1 MTINDRPILLII
13 PDVHGRMFWMSA
25 VRQYPE
31 LPVVFLGDYLDP
43 YTYYEAI
50 LPSEALENFREI
62 LNFKKDNMDKVTLLL
77 GNHDIHYF
85 GEYLNSSRKDKDNF
99 TMINR
104 LFSDNLSLFLMAM
117 NIRLRERNYLLTHAG
132 IVPGW
137 MKVRTPDVDM
147 NDTETVCNFF
157 NHKVKD
163 EEVFLDFICNGLM
176 DRSASRWGN
185 AKYPSPMWADVDDHI
200 LLTERL
206 PNAYQIFGHTQQ
218 ELNPVITNEFACL
231 DCRKAF
237 LLLESGKL
245 IMA

>member
-1 MTINDRPILLII
+1 MTTNDRPILLII

-31 LPVVFLGDYLDP
+31 LSVVFLGDYLDP
-43 YTYYEAI
+43 YTYYEGI
-50 LPSEALENFREI
+50 LPSEALENFRAI

-77 GNHDIHYF
+77 GNHGIHYF
-85 GEYLNSSRKDKDNF
+85 GEYLNSSRKDKDNYS
-99 TMINR
+99 MINR
-104 LFSDNLSLFLMAM
+104 LFSDNLSLFLIAM

-137 MKVRTPDVDM
+137 MKVRTPDVDI
-147 NDTETVCNFF
+147 NDTETVCTFF
-157 NHKVKD
+157 NDKVKD

-206 PNAYQIFGHTQQ
+206 PNAYQT
-218 ELNPVITNEFACL
+218 LVIHSKSL
-231 DCRKAF
+231 I
-237 LLLESGKL
+237 LLLQTNLLALTAARHFCFWNLVNS
-245 IMA
+245 